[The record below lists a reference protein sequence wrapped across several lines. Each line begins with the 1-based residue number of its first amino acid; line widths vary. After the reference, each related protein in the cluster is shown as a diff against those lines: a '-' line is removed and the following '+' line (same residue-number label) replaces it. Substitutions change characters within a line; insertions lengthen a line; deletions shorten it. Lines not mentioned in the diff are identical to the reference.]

1 MNDSNSLQRRKILV
15 VEDDPIQLR
24 ATCIP
29 LQQKGYDVVAL
40 ESGEDAVDWLSD
52 SEHRPD
58 LVLLDAM
65 MPGATG
71 FDVCRALRANGATKD
86 VPVIFLTARRGHEDM
101 AEARDAGSDLYLMKP
116 VMPSRL
122 VNMVEIFLSSDS
134 PLVRRRRA
142 PADVPL
148 DTDQAGL

>member
-1 MNDSNSLQRRKILV
+1 MSDVNSLQRRKILV

-24 ATCIP
+24 AACIP

-52 SEHRPD
+52 SEHQPD
-58 LVLLDAM
+58 LVLLDAH
-65 MPGATG
+65 MPGITG
-71 FDVCRALRANGATKD
+71 FDVCRALRASGATKD
-86 VPVIFLTARRGHEDM
+86 VPVIFLTARRGHEEM
-101 AEARDAGSDLYLMKP
+101 TEASDAGSDLYLMKP

-134 PLVRRRRA
+134 PLVRRRPV
-142 PADVPL
+142 PADVPV
-148 DTDQAGL
+148 DADQAGL